1 MNVFSTMVTG
11 IQWRDVVDITLN
23 SYILFRLYVLFRRTN
38 VFRVLIGIALLW
50 FFQRI
55 AVTLGL
61 VLTSWAIQGITA
73 ATALIIII
81 VFRNEIRTV
90 LQTKNLKTIL
100 WDITPP
106 SRSEPVDVIVE
117 SVYELSHKKHGAL
130 IVIPGMDDLE
140 EVVLGGIN
148 WQGVPSKEMLSS
160 IFWPDNPVHD
170 GAVIIRDGHV
180 ARVGAVLPLSRR
192 KDFPVHLGTRHRAAL
207 GLAEATD
214 ALVLVVSEE
223 SGKVMAARKSRLI
236 PVQDNLQLSRLLHE
250 QLGDSDQSS
259 GSGRKEKVRLAAAA
273 FFAVLFVV
281 SIWFSFTRG
290 RYTLITIDRPIE
302 FVNPA
307 KKVEVYD
314 VSANTVRLSL
324 SGSATIIKSLDPDTV
339 RVRIDL
345 GKAKLGRNTF
355 HILKDNITLP
365 PGISLKRVSP
375 TSVEATLDVPVQKVL
390 PVQVDWIGKL
400 PPGLRLVAVRVEPA
414 RVTVVGR
421 RTNIAHLATIY
432 TQKVSL
438 NRLRTSGSLTLKL
451 APLPRGSEIYLKTK
465 DQITVHFV
473 IKQKE
478 PQA

>member
-1 MNVFSTMVTG
+1 MNVFSSMVTG

-90 LQTKNLKTIL
+90 LQTRNLKTIL

-106 SRSEPVDVIVE
+106 SRSEPVDIIVE

-140 EVVLGGIN
+140 EVVLGGVA
-148 WQGVPSKEMLSS
+148 WQGLPSKEMLSS

-170 GAVIIRDGHV
+170 GAVIIRDGRVPRV
-180 ARVGAVLPLSRR
+180 ATVLPLSRR
-192 KDFPVHLGTRHRAAL
+192 KDFPMHLGTRHRAAL

-214 ALVLVVSEE
+214 ALTIVISEE
-223 SGKVMAARKSRLI
+223 SGKVMVARKSRLI
-236 PVQDNLQLSRLLHE
+236 PVQDNLQLSRLLHA
-250 QLGDSDQSS
+250 QLGDEELPS
-259 GSGRKEKVRLAAAA
+259 GSGRGEKMRLAAAA

-307 KKVEVYD
+307 NKVEVYD

-324 SGSATIIKSLDPDTV
+324 SGSAAIIKSIDPETI

-345 GKAKLGRNTF
+345 NKAALGRNTF
-355 HILKDNITLP
+355 HILKENVTLP
-365 PGISLKRVSP
+365 PGIFLKRVSP
-375 TSVEATLDVPVQKVL
+375 TAVEATLDVPVQKVL

-414 RVTVVGR
+414 RVTIVGR
-421 RTNIAHLATIY
+421 RENLAHLSTIY
-432 TQKVSL
+432 TQKVQ
-438 NRLRTSGSLTLKL
+438 LRQLHTSGSITLKL
-451 APLPRGSEIYLKTK
+451 APLPSGSEIYLQTE
-465 DQITVHFV
+465 DQIRVHFV
-473 IKQKE
+473 IKQRE
-478 PQA
+478 PQS